1 MMDVSRF
8 KLDNGL
14 RLVFFRDESTEMVH
28 VNLLYGVGAKN
39 EEYSH
44 TGLAHLLEHLMFE
57 GTEKFPSFDEPLE
70 EAGGDSNAYTNNDV
84 TDYFI
89 SLPRRN
95 AELAFCME
103 SDRMRNATLDD
114 EKINVQR
121 QVVME
126 EFKQHHLNK
135 PYGDVSMLMRKL
147 AFKKHPY
154 RWSTIGRKL
163 SHISDVPAEV
173 VRDFHRRHYVPEN
186 AVLAVVGN
194 VPFEQI
200 KEWTIK
206 WFGDIPATKC
216 RKNEIPQE
224 PRQRRQRRATVY
236 RNVPNDALYMA
247 FHMPGFNGADY
258 YPCDVISDILA
269 NGYSG
274 RLSERLVKKKKLFT
288 RIDAFISNTDHDGLF
303 WIYSRLADGVTYEQ
317 AEAAIRNELE
327 QLQQKEVSRAE
338 LEKVR
343 NRFESEQIFS
353 NLSGVNFAEKLA
365 LAEWYG
371 DVTRAWREI
380 DMYRAVTPTDIKRV
394 AKELFRQGNSSV
406 LLYKKAKK

>member
-8 KLDNGL
+8 RLNNGL
-14 RLVFFRDESTEMVH
+14 RLVHLQDDSTEMVH

-39 EEYSH
+39 EMYEY
-44 TGLAHLLEHLMFE
+44 TGIAHLLEHLLFE

-70 EAGGDSNAYTNNDV
+70 AAGGDSNAYTNNDF
-84 TDYFI
+84 TNYFI

-103 SDRMRNATLDD
+103 ADRMCNISLDD
-114 EKINVQR
+114 EKVDIQR

-126 EFKQHHLNK
+126 EFKQGHLNK

-163 SHISDVPAEV
+163 SHIANVPVEV
-173 VRDFHRRHYVPEN
+173 VRDFYHCHYVPEN

-194 VPFEQI
+194 ISFEQV

-206 WFGDIPATKC
+206 WFGDIPARACDKHD
-216 RKNEIPQE
+216 IPAE
-224 PRQRRQRRATVY
+224 PRQRRRRTAVVR
-236 RNVPNDALYMA
+236 RNVPDNALYMA
-247 FHMPGFNGADY
+247 FHMDGFNGKDY

-288 RIDAFISNTDHDGLF
+288 RIDAFISNTEHDGLF
-303 WIYSRLADGVTYEQ
+303 WIYSRLAKGVTFER
-317 AEAAIRNELE
+317 AEAAILNELE
-327 QLQQKEVSRAE
+327 ILQQKEVSISE
-338 LEKVR
+338 LNKVR
-343 NRFESEQIFS
+343 NRFESEQIFG
-353 NLSGVNFAEKLA
+353 NLNGANFAEKLA

-371 DVTRAWREI
+371 DVTRAWRET
-380 DMYRAVTPTDIKRV
+380 DMYCAVTAKDVKRV
-394 AKELFRQGNSSV
+394 ATELFRKGNSSV
-406 LLYKKAKK
+406 LYYKRK

>member
-1 MMDVSRF
+1 MNVSRF
-8 KLDNGL
+8 TLSNGL
-14 RLVFFRDESTEMVH
+14 RLVHLLDDSTEMVH

-39 EEYSH
+39 EEYKY
-44 TGLAHLLEHLMFE
+44 TGIAHLLEHLLFE

-70 EAGGDSNAYTNNDV
+70 AAGGDSNAYTNNDF
-84 TDYFI
+84 TNYFI

-103 SDRMRNATLDD
+103 ADRMCNITLDD
-114 EKINVQR
+114 EKVDVQR

-126 EFKQHHLNK
+126 EFKQGHLNK

-163 SHISDVPAEV
+163 SHIADVPVEV
-173 VRDFHRRHYVPEN
+173 VRDFYNRHYVPEN
-186 AVLAVVGN
+186 AVLAIVGN
-194 VPFEQI
+194 ISFEQV

-206 WFGDIPATKC
+206 WFGDIPTRKC
-216 RKNEIPQE
+216 EKREIPNE
-224 PRQRRQRRATVY
+224 PYQRRRRTAVVQ
-236 RNVPNDALYMA
+236 RNVPDDALYMA
-247 FHMPGFNGADY
+247 FHMDSFNGKDY

-274 RLSERLVKKKKLFT
+274 RLSERLLKKKKLFT
-288 RIDAFISNTDHDGLF
+288 RIDAFISNTEHDGLF
-303 WIYSRLADGVTYEQ
+303 WIYSRLAKGVSYER
-317 AEAAIRNELE
+317 AETAILNELE
-327 QLQQKEVSRAE
+327 ILQQKEVPRSE

-343 NRFESEQIFS
+343 NRFESEQIFG
-353 NLSGVNFAEKLA
+353 NISGANFAEKLA

-371 DVTRAWREI
+371 DVTRAWRET
-380 DMYRAVTPTDIKRV
+380 DMYRAVTAVDVKHAAR
-394 AKELFRQGNSSV
+394 KLFRKGNSSV
-406 LLYKKAKK
+406 LYYKKK

>member
-1 MMDVSRF
+1 MNVSRF
-8 KLDNGL
+8 TLSNGL
-14 RLVFFRDESTEMVH
+14 RLVHLQDDSTEMVH

-39 EEYSH
+39 EEYEY
-44 TGLAHLLEHLMFE
+44 TGIAHLLEHLLFE

-70 EAGGDSNAYTNNDV
+70 AAGGDSNAYTNNDF
-84 TDYFI
+84 TNYFI

-103 SDRMRNATLDD
+103 ADRMCNISLDD
-114 EKINVQR
+114 EKVDVQR

-126 EFKQHHLNK
+126 EFKQGHLNK

-163 SHISDVPAEV
+163 SHIADVPVEV
-173 VRDFHRRHYVPEN
+173 VRDFYNRHYVPEN

-194 VPFEQI
+194 ISFEEV
-200 KEWTIK
+200 KEWSIK
-206 WFGDIPATKC
+206 WFGDIPARPCEK
-216 RKNEIPQE
+216 REITAE
-224 PRQRRQRRATVY
+224 PRQCRRRTAVVQ
-236 RNVPNDALYMA
+236 RNVPDDALYMA
-247 FHMPGFNGADY
+247 FHMDGFNGKDY

-288 RIDAFISNTDHDGLF
+288 RIDAFISNTEHDGLF
-303 WIYSRLADGVTYEQ
+303 WIYSRLAKGVSYER
-317 AEAAIRNELE
+317 AEAAILNELE
-327 QLQQKEVSRAE
+327 LLQEKEVPRSE
-338 LEKVR
+338 LDKVR
-343 NRFESEQIFS
+343 NRFESEQIFG
-353 NLSGVNFAEKLA
+353 NLSGANFAEKLA

-371 DVTRAWREI
+371 DVTRAWRET
-380 DMYRAVTPTDIKRV
+380 DMYRAVTAKDVKRV
-394 AKELFRQGNSSV
+394 AQELFRKGNASV
-406 LLYKKAKK
+406 LYYKKK

>member
-8 KLDNGL
+8 RLNNGL
-14 RLVFFRDESTEMVH
+14 RLVHLQDDSTEMVH

-39 EEYSH
+39 EEYEY
-44 TGLAHLLEHLMFE
+44 TGIAHLLEHLLFE

-70 EAGGDSNAYTNNDV
+70 AAGGDSNAYTNNDF
-84 TDYFI
+84 TNYFI
-89 SLPRRN
+89 SLPCRN

-103 SDRMRNATLDD
+103 ADRMCNISLDE
-114 EKINVQR
+114 EKVNVQR

-126 EFKQHHLNK
+126 EFKQGHLNK

-147 AFKKHPY
+147 AFKTHPY

-163 SHISDVPAEV
+163 SHIADVPVEV
-173 VRDFHRRHYVPEN
+173 VRDFYHRHYVPEN

-194 VPFEQI
+194 ISFEQV

-206 WFGDIPATKC
+206 WFGDIPAQACNKHD
-216 RKNEIPQE
+216 IPVE
-224 PRQRRQRRATVY
+224 PRQRRRRTAVVQ
-236 RNVPNDALYMA
+236 RNVPDNALYMA
-247 FHMPGFNGADY
+247 FHMDGFNGKDY

-288 RIDAFISNTDHDGLF
+288 RIDAFISNTEHDGLF
-303 WIYSRLADGVTYEQ
+303 WIYSRLAKGVTFER
-317 AEAAIRNELE
+317 AEAAILNELKI
-327 QLQQKEVSRAE
+327 LQQKEVSGSE
-338 LEKVR
+338 LNKVR
-343 NRFESEQIFS
+343 NRFESEQIFG
-353 NLSGVNFAEKLA
+353 NLSGANFAANLA

-371 DVTRAWREI
+371 DVTRAWRET
-380 DMYRAVTPTDIKRV
+380 DMYRTVTAKDVKRV
-394 AKELFRQGNSSV
+394 AAELFRKGNSSV
-406 LLYKKAKK
+406 LYYKRK

>member
-1 MMDVSRF
+1 MNVSRF
-8 KLDNGL
+8 TLSNGL
-14 RLVFFRDESTEMVH
+14 RLVHLLDDSTEMVH

-39 EEYSH
+39 EEYKY
-44 TGLAHLLEHLMFE
+44 TGIAHLLEHLLFE

-70 EAGGDSNAYTNNDV
+70 AAGGDSNAYTNNDF
-84 TDYFI
+84 TNYFI

-103 SDRMRNATLDD
+103 ADRMCNITLDD
-114 EKINVQR
+114 EKVDVQR

-126 EFKQHHLNK
+126 EFKQGHLNK

-163 SHISDVPAEV
+163 SHIADVPVEV
-173 VRDFHRRHYVPEN
+173 VRDFYNRHYVPEN
-186 AVLAVVGN
+186 AVLAIVGN
-194 VPFEQI
+194 ISFEQV

-206 WFGDIPATKC
+206 WFGDIPTRKC
-216 RKNEIPQE
+216 EKREIPNE
-224 PRQRRQRRATVY
+224 PYQRRRRTAVVQ
-236 RNVPNDALYMA
+236 RNVPDDALYMA
-247 FHMPGFNGADY
+247 FHMDSFNGKDY

-288 RIDAFISNTDHDGLF
+288 RIDAFISNTEHDGLF
-303 WIYSRLADGVTYEQ
+303 WIYSRLAKGVSYER
-317 AEAAIRNELE
+317 AETAILNELE
-327 QLQQKEVSRAE
+327 ILQQKEVPRSE

-343 NRFESEQIFS
+343 NRFESEQIFG
-353 NLSGVNFAEKLA
+353 NISGANFAEKLA

-371 DVTRAWREI
+371 DVTRAWRET
-380 DMYRAVTPTDIKRV
+380 DMYRAVTAVDVKHAAR
-394 AKELFRQGNSSV
+394 KLFRKGNSSV
-406 LLYKKAKK
+406 LYYKKK

>member
-1 MMDVSRF
+1 MNVSRF
-8 KLDNGL
+8 TLSNGL
-14 RLVFFRDESTEMVH
+14 RLVHLLDDSTEMVH

-39 EEYSH
+39 EEYKY
-44 TGLAHLLEHLMFE
+44 TGIAHLLEHLLFE

-70 EAGGDSNAYTNNDV
+70 AAGGDSNAYTNNDF
-84 TDYFI
+84 TNYFI

-103 SDRMRNATLDD
+103 ADRMCNITLDD
-114 EKINVQR
+114 EKVDVQR

-126 EFKQHHLNK
+126 EFKQGHLNK

-154 RWSTIGRKL
+154 RWSAIGRKL
-163 SHISDVPAEV
+163 SHIADVPVEV
-173 VRDFHRRHYVPEN
+173 VRDFYNRHYVPEN
-186 AVLAVVGN
+186 AVLAIVGN
-194 VPFEQI
+194 ISFEQV

-206 WFGDIPATKC
+206 WFGDIPTRKC
-216 RKNEIPQE
+216 EKREIPNE
-224 PRQRRQRRATVY
+224 PYQRRRRTAVVQ
-236 RNVPNDALYMA
+236 RNVPDDALYMA
-247 FHMPGFNGADY
+247 FHMDSFNGKDY

-288 RIDAFISNTDHDGLF
+288 RIDAFISNTEHDGLF
-303 WIYSRLADGVTYEQ
+303 WIYSRLAKGVSYER
-317 AEAAIRNELE
+317 AEAAILNELE
-327 QLQQKEVSRAE
+327 ILQQKEVPRSE

-343 NRFESEQIFS
+343 NRFESEQIFG
-353 NLSGVNFAEKLA
+353 NISGANFAEKLA

-371 DVTRAWREI
+371 DVTRAWRET
-380 DMYRAVTPTDIKRV
+380 DMYRAVTAENIKHAAR
-394 AKELFRQGNSSV
+394 KLFRKGNSSV
-406 LLYKKAKK
+406 LYYKKK

>member
-1 MMDVSRF
+1 MNVSRF
-8 KLDNGL
+8 TLSNGL
-14 RLVFFRDESTEMVH
+14 RLVHLQDDSTEMVH

-39 EEYSH
+39 EQYEY
-44 TGLAHLLEHLMFE
+44 TGIAHLLEHLLFE

-70 EAGGDSNAYTNNDV
+70 AAGGDSNAYTNNDF

-103 SDRMRNATLDD
+103 ADRMCNIALDD
-114 EKINVQR
+114 EKVDVQR

-126 EFKQHHLNK
+126 EFKQGHLNK

-163 SHISDVPAEV
+163 SHIANVPVEV
-173 VRDFHRRHYVPEN
+173 VRDFYNRHYVPEN

-194 VPFEQI
+194 ISFEQV

-206 WFGDIPATKC
+206 WFGDIPARTCEK
-216 RKNEIPQE
+216 RDIPSE
-224 PRQRRQRRATVY
+224 PRQRRSRTAVVK
-236 RNVPNDALYMA
+236 RNVPDDALYMA
-247 FHMPGFNGADY
+247 FHMDGFNGKDY

-274 RLSERLVKKKKLFT
+274 RLGERLVKKKKLFT
-288 RIDAFISNTDHDGLF
+288 RIDAFISNTEHDGLF
-303 WIYSRLADGVTYEQ
+303 WIYSRLAKGVTFER
-317 AEAAIRNELE
+317 AEAAICYELE
-327 QLQQKEVSRAE
+327 QLQEKEVTRSE

-343 NRFESEQIFS
+343 NRFESEQIFN
-353 NLSGVNFAEKLA
+353 NLSGINFAEKLA
-365 LAEWYG
+365 QAEWYG
-371 DVTRAWREI
+371 DVTRAWRETE
-380 DMYRAVTPTDIKRV
+380 MYRAVTAADVKRV
-394 AKELFRQGNSSV
+394 ARELFRKGNSSV
-406 LLYKKAKK
+406 LYYRSKE